1 MQDLDAKELV
11 SRHVVTK
18 SIINSVPMSTS
29 VQLVQVPQDSKLS
42 SMAALWSL
50 TDVLIGALFVLLFF
64 NAMLALT

>member
-1 MQDLDAKELV
+1 MQDRDAKELV
-11 SRHVVTK
+11 SRHVVKK

-42 SMAALWSL
+42 SMAVLWSL
-50 TDVLIGALFVLLFF
+50 TDVLIGTLFVLLFF